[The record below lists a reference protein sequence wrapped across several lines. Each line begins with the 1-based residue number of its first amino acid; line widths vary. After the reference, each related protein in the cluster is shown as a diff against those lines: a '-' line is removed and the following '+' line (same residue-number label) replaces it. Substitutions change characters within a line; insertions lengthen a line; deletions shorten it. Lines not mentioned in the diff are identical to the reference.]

1 MDDRRHTGPSLRSV
15 NLVNWR
21 TASLGVHLQPKR
33 DDQITEESLELQ
45 CNLVI
50 TVGVI
55 FKNGIDTTVLN
66 IGGGQIR
73 AGSQQR

>member
-1 MDDRRHTGPSLRSV
+1 MKNAGPSLRSV
-15 NLVNWR
+15 NLTIGGRLPW
-21 TASLGVHLQPKR
+21 AFHLQPKR

-66 IGGGQIR
+66 IGSGQIR